1 MKSVIVGAAM
11 LIVLTRADL
20 AVAQTPQER
29 IDAATAHAV
38 AAGVPVSLLESKV
51 AEGKAKGI
59 PMDRIAA
66 AIERREMTLERANQ
80 TLRGRPDVTPADL
93 AVSADALDS
102 GVSTAVLKAI
112 SDSAPRDRRVV
123 AIAALTELVRQ
134 GRVPEAALERVREAL
149 KRGPDALANLPAQA
163 AAEGGGHGKSDT
175 QPSNGNSGN
184 SGNNGNNGN
193 NGRGGAQGPPAS
205 VPAPGASTQPTNPEK
220 PDKPGKGG
228 KPSDPG
234 KPATTPAPSAGRGRS
249 GGA

>member
-11 LIVLTRADL
+11 LIVLTGADL

-29 IDAATAHAV
+29 IDTATAHAA

-66 AIERREMTLERANQ
+66 AVERRETTLERASQ
-80 TLRGRPDVTPADL
+80 TLRGRPDVSPADL
-93 AVSADALDS
+93 SVAADALDS
-102 GVSTAVLKAI
+102 GVSTVVLKAI
-112 SDSAPRDRRVV
+112 ADSAPRDRRVV

-134 GRVPEAALERVREAL
+134 GRVPEAALERVRDAL

-163 AAEGGGHGKSDT
+163 AAEGGGRGKSDT
-175 QPSNGNSGN
+175 QPSNGNG
-184 SGNNGNNGN
+184 GNNGN

-205 VPAPGASTQPTNPEK
+205 VPPPGASTQPTNPDK

-228 KPSDPG
+228 KPADPG